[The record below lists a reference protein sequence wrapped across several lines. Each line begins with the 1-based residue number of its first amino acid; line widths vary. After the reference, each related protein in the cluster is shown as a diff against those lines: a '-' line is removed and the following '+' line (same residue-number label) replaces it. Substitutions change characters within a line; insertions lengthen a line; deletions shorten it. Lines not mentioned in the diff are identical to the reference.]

1 MLFDFIHIVQ
11 KNHKKMKF
19 FQYRTFL
26 ECALFHISCIIV
38 LFFFIDLVL
47 ELGFHR
53 YVALFL
59 SFFTNFLI
67 MINLKFPKLK
77 VSN

>member
-38 LFFFIDLVL
+38 LFFFTDLVL

-53 YVALFL
+53 YVALFSVVFYQL
-59 SFFTNFLI
+59 FNYD
-67 MINLKFPKLK
+67 KFKIPKTQ
-77 VSN
+77 S

>member
-1 MLFDFIHIVQ
+1 MLFDFIYIVQ
-11 KNHKKMKF
+11 KNHKNMKF

-47 ELGFHR
+47 EPGVLR
-53 YVALFL
+53 YVALFSVVFDQL
-59 SFFTNFLI
+59 FNYD
-67 MINLKFPKLK
+67 KFKIPKTQ
-77 VSN
+77 S